1 MASLGNPEE
10 LAKRIVEAREREPL
24 PPVVSPPPS
33 PKRGIQVWQV
43 LLALAAVH
51 FVFRM
56 VASKSSAGSSPDVP
70 TDIAE
75 MEIAVETS
83 MPVPVKEITTYSF
96 NQAGTVD
103 EAASV
108 EKVDTVDDVASIE
121 KVDTVREAEAVGGT
135 FDSDVY
141 IGQASEIGQ
150 TSGNSLP
157 PFTDIDIDVEVGSVT
172 VVQGTDYGA
181 SCSKMGVDHT
191 FQWSVEN
198 GTLHILDEGNGGWN
212 QWKDSYLEITLPDYV
227 KLNSAFIHTSAG
239 NISWEASCTV
249 HEVDLSSDLGNISWN
264 GVVSAQYLAL
274 DTDMGDVVFD
284 GQGDIWVADLST
296 CMGDVSVWNLQT
308 NTLTA
313 RTDMG
318 NVEIQCAVDNFSYEL
333 DTDAGSVYINGD
345 KQAGRSVGHVS
356 DDVHYIEGHSSMG
369 NVSLTF

>member
-56 VASKSSAGSSPDVP
+56 VGSKSSAGSTPEPDVQ
-70 TDIAE
+70 TEVVEISE
-75 MEIAVETS
+75 MGMAAETS
-83 MPVPVKEITTYSF
+83 IPVPVQEFTTYSF
-96 NQAGTVD
+96 NQAGTVG

-108 EKVDTVDDVASIE
+108 E
-121 KVDTVREAEAVGGT
+121 KVDTVREAEAVEVAEAVTGT
-135 FDSDVY
+135 FGSDAY
-141 IGQASEIGQ
+141 IGRASETGQ
-150 TSGNSLP
+150 TSANSLP
-157 PFTDIDIDVEVGSVT
+157 PFAELYIDVSVGNVT

-181 SCSKMGVDHT
+181 SCSEMAGDHT

-198 GTLHILDEGNGGWN
+198 GMLRIWDEGNGGWN
-212 QWKDSYLEITLPDYV
+212 QWKDSCLEITLPDDI
-227 KLNSAFIHTSAG
+227 KLNSAVIYTGAG

-249 HEVDLSSDLGNISWN
+249 HEVDLSSDLGDISWN
-264 GVVSAQYLAL
+264 GVVFAQNLEL
-274 DTDMGDVVFD
+274 DTDMGDIVFD

-318 NVEIQCAVDNFSYEL
+318 NVEIQCAVDNLSYEL

-345 KQAGRSVGHVS
+345 KQSGKSIGHVS
-356 DDVHYIEGHSSMG
+356 DGVHYIEGHSSMG
-369 NVSLTF
+369 DVSLTF